1 MRYHFARSRILSA
14 DKNGTKTLGGLDLIW
29 YHFPDRGTNLVK
41 RKGTKTM
48 LIKFD
53 VDESEASMMKAHY
66 GQNVASKAFRMAA
79 FDAVDLSRIL
89 REQKQEI
96 AKLRQ
101 LLAVQKQTIDRAA
114 DSARALLDHVAQG
127 DLING

>member
-1 MRYHFARSRILSA
+1 M
-14 DKNGTKTLGGLDLIW
+14 IW

-41 RKGTKTM
+41 RNGTKMT
-48 LIKFD
+48 LIKFE
-53 VDESEASMMKAHY
+53 VEEAQASLMRAQY

-79 FDAVDLSRIL
+79 FDAIDLARIV
-89 REQKQEI
+89 RDQKHEI

-101 LLAVQKQTIDRAA
+101 LIAVQNQTIERAA

-127 DLING
+127 DLIDG

>member
-1 MRYHFARSRILSA
+1 M
-14 DKNGTKTLGGLDLIW
+14 IW

-41 RKGTKTM
+41 GKGTKTM
-48 LIKFD
+48 LIKFE
-53 VDESEASMMKAHY
+53 VDDAQATLMRAQY
-66 GQNVASKAFRMAA
+66 GQNVASKAFKMAA
-79 FDAVDLSRIL
+79 LDAVDLSRIV

-96 AKLRQ
+96 ANLRQ
-101 LLAVQKQTIDRAA
+101 LIAVQNQTIERAA